1 MRYRIEEIKLNPDE
15 ALIVNNNL
23 RIEKDG
29 SSIAVFCD
37 EEILKARIVE
47 KLGARHR
54 GSKRDASRAV
64 SEDISRVQ
72 IMRRAIDAREDVKFV
87 YTLDFDSVKK
97 LKLQEVVNQEIFG
110 TDVGMHIF
118 AEEAMTFDAQEDAE
132 TDARPRPVV
141 VGFGP
146 CGMFCALVLAR
157 AGLKPI
163 VIERGSSMD
172 ERIAKVKDFWENKVL
187 DPECNVQF
195 GEGGAGTF
203 SDGKLNTG
211 IKDARIRFVL
221 ETFVK
226 AGAAPD
232 ILIDARP
239 HIGTDVLRDVV
250 KNIREEIIAHGGE
263 IYFDTK
269 LEEIELF
276 DGVGV
281 TSDESPRI
289 SRIKLKKKN
298 AVGTSGEDFLEEYID
313 ADNLV
318 LALGHSA
325 RDTVRYLFGA
335 GLNME
340 AKPFSMGVRVLHP
353 QELID
358 RATYGNYYGHP
369 ALPPAYYKLSYR
381 AEDGRGVYSFCMCP
395 GGEIVNAASQE
406 GGVVTNGMSNIARDS
421 GFANSGI
428 LVDVRVEDYIGYD
441 SASTDHNSYAL
452 SGIAFQEKYERLA
465 FINGGADYNLPKTRW
480 REYAEAMGKRI
491 ELEERNPSESTQSS
505 EMVASATVQSCG
517 AAGVIDSLPD
527 FVAHDIYEAMPHFGK
542 KIKGFDADDTLVIAI
557 ESRSSSPV
565 RILRSKETL
574 EAMRGI
580 YPGGEGAGYAGGI
593 TSAACDGIRIAEKI
607 IEQI

>member
-47 KLGARHR
+47 KLGTRRR

-97 LKLQEVVNQEIFG
+97 LKLQEVVEQEIVG

-118 AEEAMTFDAQEDAE
+118 AEKAASFDAQEDAE
-132 TDARPRPVV
+132 TAAQSRPVV

-146 CGMFCALVLAR
+146 CGMFCTLVLAR

-163 VIERGSSMD
+163 VIERGSAMD

-221 ETFVK
+221 ETFVN

-250 KNIREEIIAHGGE
+250 KNIREEIIALGGN

-269 LEEIELF
+269 LEEIELR
-276 DGVGV
+276 DCLGAA
-281 TSDESPRI
+281 SEQAKRI
-289 SRIKLKKKN
+289 SRIKIKKKN
-298 AVGTSGEDFLEEYID
+298 AAGTSGEDFVEEYID

-325 RDTVRYLFGA
+325 RDTVRYLFDA

-340 AKPFSMGVRVLHP
+340 AKPFSVGVRVQHP

-406 GGVVTNGMSNIARDS
+406 GGVVTNGMSNAARNSD
-421 GFANSGI
+421 FANSGI
-428 LVDVRVEDYIGYD
+428 LVDVKPSDYSSESD
-441 SASTDHNSYAL
+441 PLA
-452 SGIAFQEKYERLA
+452 GITFQEKYERLA
-465 FINGGADYNLPKTRW
+465 FINGGGNYTLPQTTW
-480 REYAEAMGKRI
+480 GAY
-491 ELEERNPSESTQSS
+491 RN
-505 EMVASATVQSCG
+505 ATVG
-517 AAGVIDSLPD
+517 AAKVIKSLPD
-527 FVAHDIYEAMPHFGK
+527 FVANDIREAMPVFGRRLN
-542 KIKGFDADDTLVIAI
+542 GFDNDDALMVAI

-565 RILRSKETL
+565 RMLRNKETL
-574 EAMRGI
+574 EALRGI

-607 IEQI
+607 IEKKPV

>member
-29 SSIAVFCD
+29 NRIAVFCD
-37 EEILKARIVE
+37 EEILKARVVE
-47 KLGARHR
+47 KLGARRR
-54 GSKRDASRAV
+54 GSKRDTSRAV

-97 LKLQEVVNQEIFG
+97 LKLQEVVDQEIVG
-110 TDVGMHIF
+110 TDVSMHIF
-118 AEEAMTFDAQEDAE
+118 AEKAASFDAQEDAE
-132 TDARPRPVV
+132 TAAQSRPVV

-157 AGLKPI
+157 AGLRPI

-269 LEEIELF
+269 LEEIELR
-276 DGVGV
+276 DCLGAA
-281 TSDESPRI
+281 SEQAKRI
-289 SRIKLKKKN
+289 SRIKIKKKN
-298 AVGTSGEDFLEEYID
+298 VIVASGEDVTEEFID
-313 ADNLV
+313 TDNLV

-325 RDTVRYLFGA
+325 RDTVRYLFDA

-340 AKPFSMGVRVLHP
+340 AKPFSMGVRVQHP

-358 RATYGNYYGHP
+358 RSTYGNYYGHP
-369 ALPPAYYKLSYR
+369 ALPSAYYKLSYR

-406 GGVVTNGMSNIARDS
+406 GGVVTNGMSNAARDS

-428 LVDVRVEDYIGYD
+428 LVDVRVEDYICSD
-441 SASTDHNSYAL
+441 SDSSDCHGNPL

-465 FINGGADYNLPKTRW
+465 FINGGSDYILPQTTW
-480 REYAEAMGKRI
+480 GAY
-491 ELEERNPSESTQSS
+491 RN
-505 EMVASATVQSCG
+505 ATVE
-517 AAGVIDSLPD
+517 AAKVIKSLPD
-527 FVAHDIYEAMPHFGK
+527 FVANGIREAMPVFGRRLN
-542 KIKGFDADDTLVIAI
+542 GFDNDDALMVAI

-565 RILRSKETL
+565 RMLRNKETL

-593 TSAACDGIRIAEKI
+593 TSAACDGIKIAEKI
-607 IEQI
+607 IEKKSKPE